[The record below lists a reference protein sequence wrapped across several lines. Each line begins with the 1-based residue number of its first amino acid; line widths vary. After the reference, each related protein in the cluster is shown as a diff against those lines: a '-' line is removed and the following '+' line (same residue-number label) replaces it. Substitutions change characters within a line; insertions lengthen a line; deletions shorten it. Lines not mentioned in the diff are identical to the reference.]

1 MTIAVLIGAGLL
13 GGVGSVGRVLLDGAI
28 SSRRSGSFPL
38 GILVV
43 NVSGSFA
50 LGVLV
55 GAGLDS
61 DALRLVGGGLIG
73 GYTTFSTWMLESHKL
88 AGGGRRS
95 LAAAN
100 IVVSLLAG
108 LGAVWLGRELGLALA
123 A

>member
-1 MTIAVLIGAGLL
+1 MTVAVLIGAGLL
-13 GGVGSVGRVLLDGAI
+13 GGVGSVGRVLLDAAI
-28 SSRRSGSFPL
+28 SSRRTSSFPL

-55 GAGLDS
+55 GAGLGPDP
-61 DALRLVGGGLIG
+61 LRLLGGGLIG
-73 GYTTFSTWMLESHKL
+73 GYTTFSTWVLESRAL
-88 AGGGRRS
+88 ARS
-95 LAAAN
+95 GARPLAAVN

-108 LGAVWLGRELGLALA
+108 LLAVWLGRELGIALA

>member
-1 MTIAVLIGAGLL
+1 LTLAVLIGAGLL
-13 GGVGSVGRVLLDGAI
+13 GGVGSVGRVVLDAAV
-28 SSRRSGSFPL
+28 SERRKGRFPV

-55 GAGLDS
+55 GTGLGS
-61 DALRLVGGGLIG
+61 DGLRLLGAGLIG
-73 GYTTFSTWMLESHKL
+73 GYTTFSTWMLDTQRL
-88 AGGGRRS
+88 AEDGARTA
-95 LAAAN
+95 AAAN
-100 IVVSLLAG
+100 LVVSLLAG

>member
-1 MTIAVLIGAGLL
+1 VTVVVLIGAGLL
-13 GGVGSVGRVLLDGAI
+13 GGVGSVGRVLLDAAV
-28 SSRRSGSFPL
+28 SSRRSGRFPL

-55 GAGLDS
+55 GASLGS
-61 DALRLVGGGLIG
+61 DALRLLGGGLIG
-73 GYTTFSTWMLESHKL
+73 GYTTFSTWVFESHQR
-88 AGGGRRS
+88 ARGGARP

-108 LGAVWLGRELGLALA
+108 LLAVWLGRELGMALGG
-123 A
+123 